1 MFTVALIG
9 RPNVG
14 KSTLFN
20 RLVGRRLAIVD
31 DTPGVTRD
39 RREGEGRLG
48 ELRFRV
54 IDTAGLE
61 EVEEDRDTLGARMQ
75 AQTQAAMDEA
85 DVILFLIDGRAGVTP
100 VDEHFARLL
109 RRAKVPV
116 HLVANKCEGS
126 AGEAGVL
133 EAYGL
138 GLGDPIPL
146 SAAHGENT
154 VELYEL
160 LREHIERREEE
171 EAAAAAEAE
180 WAQKRAQSEAEEA
193 EGPKEGE
200 EAEEEG
206 KEGEEGKALQLAFV
220 GRPNVGKSTLLNKLV
235 GEERVLTGPEA
246 GITRDS
252 ISVEWQ
258 YRDRPIRLIDTAGL
272 RRKARVMEKIEK
284 LSVEDTLRAIRFAHV
299 AVVMIDAERGIEKQ
313 DLSIARLVVEE
324 GRALV
329 VAVNK
334 WDTVDDPDEFM
345 ADLRH
350 KLHHTMPQVKGV
362 PVVVMS
368 ALMGRNLDKLM
379 DAVLSAYDVW
389 NRRIGTGP
397 LNRWLRRAVESY
409 PPPMAHGRRIR
420 LRYITQIKNRPPTFV
435 VFCSQPK
442 ELPDS
447 YERYIVNG
455 LRETFDLPGVPVR
468 IMLRAGDNPY
478 A

>member
-20 RLVGRRLAIVD
+20 RLVGKRLAIVH

-85 DVILFLIDGRAGVTP
+85 DAILFLIDGRAGVTP

-109 RRAKVPV
+109 RRTETPV
-116 HLVANKCEGS
+116 YLVVNKCEGR

-154 VELYEL
+154 AALYEL
-160 LREHIERREEE
+160 LREQIERREEE

-180 WAQKRAQSEAEEA
+180 WARKREQASADAGDGSKDSDAGDAGDAGDDGADDGDQN
-193 EGPKEGE
+193 GDDD
-200 EAEEEG
+200 
-206 KEGEEGKALQLAFV
+206 GKALQLAFV
-220 GRPNVGKSTLLNKLV
+220 GRPNVGKSTLLNRLV
-235 GEERVLTGPEA
+235 GEDRVLTGPEA

-252 ISVEWQ
+252 ISVEWS

-272 RRKARVMEKIEK
+272 RRKARVMEKIER
-284 LSVEDTLRAIRFAHV
+284 LSVEDTLARHPLCPC
-299 AVVMIDAERGIEKQ
+299 RG
-313 DLSIARLVVEE
+313 
-324 GRALV
+324 G
-329 VAVNK
+329 
-334 WDTVDDPDEFM
+334 DD
-345 ADLRH
+345 
-350 KLHHTMPQVKGV
+350 
-362 PVVVMS
+362 
-368 ALMGRNLDKLM
+368 
-379 DAVLSAYDVW
+379 
-389 NRRIGTGP
+389 
-397 LNRWLRRAVESY
+397 
-409 PPPMAHGRRIR
+409 
-420 LRYITQIKNRPPTFV
+420 
-435 VFCSQPK
+435 
-442 ELPDS
+442 
-447 YERYIVNG
+447 
-455 LRETFDLPGVPVR
+455 
-468 IMLRAGDNPY
+468 
-478 A
+478 